1 MKKIFLAIVLVF
13 LSSLAFAQNPEPA
26 KEIKISLDSKYYNSA
41 SGVIIGFF
49 KQAKINNYYIDEK
62 LEKDPS
68 LNFRFREKTIKETLD
83 ILSRV
88 YSIDFE
94 ITEKKDFYF
103 VKLRSKK

>member
-1 MKKIFLAIVLVF
+1 MTSIGEGTEGRKKLAL
-13 LSSLAFAQNPEPA
+13 EC
-26 KEIKISLDSKYYNSA
+26 A

-103 VKLRSKK
+103 FS